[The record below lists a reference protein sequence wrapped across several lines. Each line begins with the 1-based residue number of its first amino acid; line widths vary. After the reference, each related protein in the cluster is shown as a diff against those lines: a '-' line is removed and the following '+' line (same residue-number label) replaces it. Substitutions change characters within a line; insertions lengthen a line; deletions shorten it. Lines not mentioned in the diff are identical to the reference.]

1 MTQSS
6 LFVSQPAHL
15 LVCLPMEA
23 GDGGCQRLRLRI
35 VVTEQILRIYITTNK
50 MDDRGRIGIPLSC
63 LVGQTY

>member
-1 MTQSS
+1 
-6 LFVSQPAHL
+6 
-15 LVCLPMEA
+15 MED